1 MPSDLNLNSMTYS
14 LKKFLLFLVVSIC
27 TFTTAAKQLDEGHAL
42 KRALA
47 SFSTQ
52 NPRRVPPRTSS
63 MKRIHTS
70 ANPADRTE
78 VYLYVYSLGDDNG
91 FMIVSADDCAAP
103 VLGYSDRGN
112 ADMSDAPDGLKYWL
126 TEYGRQIQWL
136 RDHPDQATPY
146 KIRRASYPDIEPLV
160 SAAWTQRAP
169 FNKLCPLWYDGRATL
184 IGCGATAA
192 AQIMKSFNHPSH
204 GSGSVTYETW
214 DQTLSVSFEG
224 VEYDW
229 DKMLDIYREGA
240 YTDTEAEAVAML
252 CFHVAAASQTMFGP
266 GASSSGTNDIR
277 KALIGNF
284 GYDKAMKYT
293 DRDLY
298 TPDDFENL
306 LIEELSNGRPIFYTG
321 VSDKSVGHAFVLDG
335 INSSGMVHM
344 NWGWGSGWAGY
355 YELSALNPTPAPG
368 YFGETQDGYNHFHQ
382 VLTGIQPDKGNPY
395 PIVEIFSRSDFT
407 LSESPIDGANQFIFP
422 AKNDI
427 WADIR
432 KGIWNMSAEDGDF
445 TFALKF
451 VETTGSREHI
461 IESSHPELSTFHI
474 PSETKIESFPNH
486 YQPGNIPDGNYKVY
500 PVYSTTSG
508 SGWKTLKTHINNR
521 QHIYATIASG
531 KVTYYNN
538 GFDDTPI
545 TPIVKPETIVVS
557 HSEISLFA
565 GQAAHIT
572 ATVYPENAADKSI
585 AWTSS
590 DETVVSV
597 DNTGIITA
605 IAVGTATIHATCG
618 ETSAT
623 CRVTVMPTPAERV
636 VLDRN
641 EIELKAHGGTRL
653 TATVL
658 PASTTDKTITWTSS
672 DETIA
677 KVDNT
682 GMITAIAVGAATV
695 YATCGHVEAACQVTV
710 VPTPAQSILLNR
722 SHVDLRVDESEQLKA
737 IIMPDNATDKTI
749 TWTSSDETVA
759 KVDETG
765 LVIAVGLGEATI
777 NAYCWDA
784 SETCRITVWETPV
797 QNIELDK
804 NIIRLKAEETEQ
816 LTATVYPENATY
828 KHVTWVSDNKA
839 VATVDETGLVTAVEL
854 GSTYIWAECGET
866 HRRACM
872 VIVES
877 TPAEQI
883 ELDRTDIQLKVEETT
898 QLIATIL
905 PATTTDKR
913 INWFS
918 SDETVVTVDNTGV
931 VKAVNVGSASIKAQD
946 GFGIISAT
954 CQVTVLP
961 TAAETITLEHSEIQL
976 QAGQIANVMAT
987 VYPETTTDKTITWTS
1002 SDEAVATVDAYGNIT
1017 AVAVGDA
1024 TIHARCGDASAG
1036 CHVTVVP
1043 TFAEY
1048 IIIEPIFLELR
1059 DGDSDRLSAT
1069 VYPENTTDKTV
1080 TWTSSDENIV
1090 KVDAY
1095 GTVTAV
1101 AVGSATVHGACGRAN
1116 GVCYIS
1122 VEPVLAEHIWFDE
1135 GIIKMEEGQSRQ
1147 LTVNIEP
1154 ENTTCKQLLWSTSS
1168 ETIASVTQEG
1178 VVTMHQNGT
1187 VRVFACTTDGSAL
1200 EASCEV
1206 VGVSG
1211 IELVL
1216 KDINGKFEV
1225 YDTSGLLIMS
1235 ADANDLKCLQNLQK
1249 GHYYIIKTAK
1259 GIYKVRL

>member
-1 MPSDLNLNSMTYS
+1 
-14 LKKFLLFLVVSIC
+14 
-27 TFTTAAKQLDEGHAL
+27 
-42 KRALA
+42 
-47 SFSTQ
+47 
-52 NPRRVPPRTSS
+52 
-63 MKRIHTS
+63 
-70 ANPADRTE
+70 
-78 VYLYVYSLGDDNG
+78 
-91 FMIVSADDCAAP
+91 
-103 VLGYSDRGN
+103 
-112 ADMSDAPDGLKYWL
+112 
-126 TEYGRQIQWL
+126 
-136 RDHPDQATPY
+136 
-146 KIRRASYPDIEPLV
+146 
-160 SAAWTQRAP
+160 
-169 FNKLCPLWYDGRATL
+169 
-184 IGCGATAA
+184 
-192 AQIMKSFNHPSH
+192 
-204 GSGSVTYETW
+204 
-214 DQTLSVSFEG
+214 
-224 VEYDW
+224 
-229 DKMLDIYREGA
+229 
-240 YTDTEAEAVAML
+240 
-252 CFHVAAASQTMFGP
+252 
-266 GASSSGTNDIR
+266 
-277 KALIGNF
+277 
-284 GYDKAMKYT
+284 
-293 DRDLY
+293 
-298 TPDDFENL
+298 
-306 LIEELSNGRPIFYTG
+306 
-321 VSDKSVGHAFVLDG
+321 
-335 INSSGMVHM
+335 
-344 NWGWGSGWAGY
+344 
-355 YELSALNPTPAPG
+355 
-368 YFGETQDGYNHFHQ
+368 
-382 VLTGIQPDKGNPY
+382 
-395 PIVEIFSRSDFT
+395 
-407 LSESPIDGANQFIFP
+407 
-422 AKNDI
+422 
-427 WADIR
+427 
-432 KGIWNMSAEDGDF
+432 MSAEDGDF

-828 KHVTWVSDNKA
+828 KHVTWVSDNEA

-1101 AVGSATVHGACGRAN
+1101 AVGSATVHGACGSAN